1 MIKQSK
7 LNVHKNTITLISL
20 VIVVL
25 ISVSKLSYAQSIL
38 EVEQII
44 NFYNISDVH
53 ISPTGEHIAFVV
65 SQPVKGTTQ
74 KRDIWLYYTES
85 KELRQFTTAE
95 KSSGSPRW
103 SPDGSTIAFTSS
115 RHDKNQI
122 FLIPVNGGEAVKLTD
137 SETGVGSFE
146 WSPDGG
152 SIVFTARD
160 PKDKELKEKEENKDD
175 ARIADKGQRNSRLR
189 LIDISSQ
196 ETVTLTDPKWRISEF
211 TWTPDGN
218 SLIVSASDNPYTEFE
233 SNRIFKLPVTGGEM
247 IQIATPQG
255 PFGSMKVSPD
265 GKYVALSASRSHGPT
280 AMDIYMMPISGSNAE
295 SYSEKSID
303 RSVGGYIWTG
313 DHELTARFQSG
324 FNNEFYKITSATDA
338 VKTGKFDVDPSG
350 SFDISNNIFA
360 YVGGTST
367 QMSELWVS
375 VSGSK
380 AEKVTNFNKEWN
392 SIDLVKPEILKY
404 KSFDGLEIEA
414 QLFKPDGH
422 TPDKTYPAILLV
434 HGGPSGRWADRFI
447 SLAQLLASRGFVVFC
462 PNIRGSTGYGHE
474 FLVSNRYDWGGGDW
488 KDVLAGADYLIEN
501 NIADPEKLG
510 IGGWSYGGYMAAWA
524 VGQTDRFKASV
535 SGAPMTDLVHEYG
548 TEVPSIN
555 AYDTWYMG
563 NPYENLDR
571 FIERSPTTYIKN
583 VKTPTLILCGENDLI
598 DPIGQCREFYRGL
611 KRFGVD
617 TEFVTYPREGHGLRE
632 EMHMIDMLKRMID
645 WFEKYVK

>member
-1 MIKQSK
+1 MKENILKSY
-7 LNVHKNTITLISL
+7 LTLISIIIA
-20 VIVVL
+20 VIFFVSERLFCQSVL
-25 ISVSKLSYAQSIL
+25 DI
-38 EVEQII
+38 EQTL
-44 NFYNISDVH
+44 NVYGISDVH
-53 ISPTGEHIAFVV
+53 ISPTSEHIAFVV
-65 SQPVKGTTQ
+65 SEPVEGTTQ
-74 KRDIWLYYTES
+74 KRDIWVYYTET
-85 KELRQFTTAE
+85 KELRQFTSAE

-122 FLIPVNGGEAVKLTD
+122 YLIPVNGGEAVKLTD

-146 WSPDGG
+146 WSPDGR

-160 PKDKELKEKEENKDD
+160 PKDGELKEKEKNKDD
-175 ARIADKGQRNSRLR
+175 AKIADKGQQNSRIR
-189 LIDISSQ
+189 LIDILSKD
-196 ETVTLTDPKWRISEF
+196 TVTLTDPKWRISEF
-211 TWTPDGN
+211 AWTPDSKN
-218 SLIVSASDNPYTEFE
+218 LIVSASDNPFPEFE
-233 SNRIFKLPVTGGEM
+233 SNRIFKLPVSGGDM
-247 IQIATPQG
+247 IQIATPHG

-280 AMDIYMMPISGSNAE
+280 AMDIYMMPISGPDAD

-313 DHELTARFQSG
+313 DHELLARFQSG
-324 FNNEFYKITSATDA
+324 FDNVFYKITSATDA
-338 VKTGKFDVDPSG
+338 VKTGEFDVDPSG
-350 SFDISNNIFA
+350 SFDIKNNVFA

-367 QMSELWVS
+367 QMPELWVS
-375 VSGSK
+375 LDGGK
-380 AEKVTNFNKEWN
+380 AEKVTSFNNKWN
-392 SIDLVKPEILKY
+392 SIALIKPEKVKY

-414 QLFKPDGH
+414 ELFKPEGH
-422 TPDKTYPAILLV
+422 ALDKTYPAIILV
-434 HGGPSGRWADRFI
+434 HGGPSGRWANRFN
-447 SLAQLLASRGFVVFC
+447 SWAQLLASRGFVVFC

-474 FLVSNRYDWGGGDW
+474 FIVSNRYDWGGGDW
-488 KDVLAGADYLIEN
+488 KDVLAGADYIVEN

-510 IGGWSYGGYMAAWA
+510 IGGWSYGGYLAAWA

-583 VKTPTLILCGENDLI
+583 VKTPTLILCGENDVI

-611 KRFGVD
+611 KRYGVD

-632 EMHMIDMLKRMID
+632 EMHRIDMLERMVD